1 MVRYLYEIICPHGY
15 VKNGYNKSKLVE
27 YMKNIQVKHKNT
39 SFNLDHVCREKKE
52 SKCTLFVDV
61 GKITRETE
69 DTLIFEVIIDEDCRL
84 ENLSGHTLN
93 VLFDYFTNVGKDI
106 TNRKQLQFSVK
117 NPKNIKLSKKDNK
130 ILTQF
135 SKWIGKESKESNTKL
150 F

>member
-1 MVRYLYEIICPHGY
+1 M
-15 VKNGYNKSKLVE
+15 
-27 YMKNIQVKHKNT
+27 
-39 SFNLDHVCREKKE
+39 
-52 SKCTLFVDV
+52 FVDV

-84 ENLSGHTLN
+84 ENISGHTLN

>member
-39 SFNLDHVCREKKE
+39 SFNLDHICKEKKE
-52 SKCTLFVDV
+52 FKCTLFVDV

-84 ENLSGHTLN
+84 ENMNPVLISFNKTLG
-93 VLFDYFTNVGKDI
+93 GKGG
-106 TNRKQLQFSVK
+106 Q
-117 NPKNIKLSKKDNK
+117 
-130 ILTQF
+130 
-135 SKWIGKESKESNTKL
+135 
-150 F
+150 